1 MYQVQMRKQALKK
14 LEKMP
19 QKQRSLIATSIQVL
33 GVNPDNSGLDV
44 TKLES
49 RPGYRM
55 RVGNWRILYLR
66 DDEVKILSI
75 FKIGPRG
82 DVYK

>member
-1 MYQVQMRKQALKK
+1 MYHVEMKKQAFKK

-19 QKQRSLIATSIQVL
+19 QKQRDLISTDIELLSL
-33 GVNPDNSGLDV
+33 NPDNPRLEV
-44 TKLES
+44 KKLES

-55 RVGNWRILYLR
+55 KVGNWRVLYLR
-66 DDEVKILSI
+66 DDIVRVLSI